1 LPWWRDSSC
10 WRSARIFAP
19 DINPVRPKSILTRGD
34 KAVALDKRGL
44 AWYLG
49 LTFGIV
55 WLMEGWLWTQG
66 GLANPVAQFV
76 LLAVMLVPAASAFI
90 VRRFVTGEGF
100 ADAGLRLGRKRY
112 YLWAWLLFPILFALA
127 GVLTVL
133 LGQARFDPSM
143 SELLTTFRLQSPNT
157 EIPPVETLFP
167 MMMIQGLTIS
177 TLLTSI
183 FTFGEEVTGAIWGI
197 WHAPVILMG
206 YNYPTQPVLGV
217 LLMTVF
223 CIWISF
229 MLGWL
234 RLASGSVLV
243 PTLGHAVIN
252 TGAVTP
258 VFLLTGLDSAIGGP
272 LGVIGWIPLGAFVLW
287 LHLTGRLK
295 ETA

>member
-1 LPWWRDSSC
+1 
-10 WRSARIFAP
+10 
-19 DINPVRPKSILTRGD
+19 VT
-34 KAVALDKRGL
+34 LDKRGL

-49 LTFGIV
+49 LSFGIV

-66 GLANPVAQFV
+66 GLTNPLAQFV
-76 LLAVMLVPAASAFI
+76 LMAVMLVPAASAFF
-90 VRRFVTGEGF
+90 VRRFVTREGF

-112 YLWAWLLFPILFALA
+112 YLWAWLLFPILFAVA
-127 GVLTVL
+127 GALTVL

-143 SELLTTFRLQSPNT
+143 SELLATFRLQAPGA
-157 EIPPVETLFP
+157 EIPPVEALFP

-177 TLLTSI
+177 TLITSV
-183 FTFGEEVTGAIWGI
+183 FTFGEEFGWRGYLTMKLLPLGRNRAMLLTGVIWGI

-206 YNYPTQPVLGV
+206 YNYPSQPVLGV

-223 CIWISF
+223 CILISF
-229 MLGWL
+229 ILGWL
-234 RLASGSVLV
+234 RLASGSVLT

-258 VFLLTGLDSAIGGP
+258 LFLLAGLDNAIGGP

-287 LHLTGRLK
+287 LHVTGRLK

>member
-1 LPWWRDSSC
+1 
-10 WRSARIFAP
+10 
-19 DINPVRPKSILTRGD
+19 
-34 KAVALDKRGL
+34 VALDKRGL

-49 LTFGIV
+49 LSFGIV
-55 WLMEGWLWTQG
+55 WLTEGWLWTQG
-66 GLANPVAQFV
+66 GLTNPIAQFV
-76 LLAVMLVPAASAFI
+76 LMAVMLVPAASAFV
-90 VRRFVTGEGF
+90 VRKFITGEGF

-127 GVLTVL
+127 GGLTVL

-157 EIPPVETLFP
+157 DIPPVETLFP

-183 FTFGEEVTGAIWGI
+183 FTFGEEFGWRGYLTMKLLPLGRNRALLVTGAIWGI

-229 MLGWL
+229 ILGWL
-234 RLASGSVLV
+234 RLASGSVLT

-258 VFLLTGLDSAIGGP
+258 MFLLAGLDNAIGGP
-272 LGVIGWIPLGAFVLW
+272 LGVIGWLPLGGFVLW
-287 LHLTGRLK
+287 LYLTGRLK

>member
-1 LPWWRDSSC
+1 MPEYEEV
-10 WRSARIFAP
+10 
-19 DINPVRPKSILTRGD
+19 N
-34 KAVALDKRGL
+34 LDKRGL

-49 LTFGIV
+49 LSYGIV
-55 WLMEGWLWTQG
+55 WLLEGWLWTQG
-66 GLANPVAQFV
+66 GLTNPLAQYV
-76 LLAVMLVPAASAFI
+76 LMSVMLVPAASAFG
-90 VRRFVTGEGF
+90 VRKFITREGF
-100 ADAGLRLGRKRY
+100 AGAGLRIGRKRY
-112 YLWAWLLFPILFALA
+112 YIWAWLLFPILFALA

-133 LGQARFDPSM
+133 LGQARFDPTM
-143 SELLTTFRLQSPNT
+143 SSLLATLRLQAPGADIPPAELLFPVMLLQGMTVGALINC
-157 EIPPVETLFP
+157 L
-167 MMMIQGLTIS
+167 
-177 TLLTSI
+177 
-183 FTFGEEVTGAIWGI
+183 FTFGEEFGWRGYLTMKLLPLGRNRALLVTGIIWGL

-217 LLMTVF
+217 LLMIVF

-234 RLASGSVLV
+234 RLASGSVLT

-252 TGAVTP
+252 GGATAP
-258 VFLLTGLDSAIGGP
+258 MFLLAGLDNATGGP

>member
-1 LPWWRDSSC
+1 
-10 WRSARIFAP
+10 
-19 DINPVRPKSILTRGD
+19 VT
-34 KAVALDKRGL
+34 LDKRGL

-66 GLANPVAQFV
+66 GLANPIAQFV
-76 LLAVMLVPAASAFI
+76 LMAVMLVPAVSAFI

-133 LGQARFDPSM
+133 LGQARFDPAM
-143 SELLTTFRLQSPNT
+143 SELLTSFKLLAPDA
-157 EIPPVETLFP
+157 EIPAVEALFP
-167 MMMIQGLTIS
+167 LMLLQGMTIN
-177 TLLTSI
+177 TLITSI
-183 FTFGEEVTGAIWGI
+183 FTFGEEFGWRGYLTMKLLPLGRNRALLLTGVIWGI

-217 LLMTVF
+217 LLMIAF
-223 CIWISF
+223 CVWISF
-229 MLGWL
+229 ILGWL

-252 TGAVTP
+252 SGAVTLL
-258 VFLLTGLDSAIGGP
+258 FLLAGLDNAIGGP
-272 LGVIGWIPLGAFVLW
+272 LGVIGWVPLGGFVLW
-287 LHLTGRLK
+287 LHVTGRLK